1 MTKKIKINP
10 RNLIGLLLCLL
21 NLVGCATA
29 PAPINIKS
37 GNSEFARL
45 LETIRQKENLPA
57 IAASVIIDGD
67 IYAKAAVA
75 PCRHQILRQGHHRRP
90 CPIKW
95 YLITR

>member
-21 NLVGCATA
+21 YLVGCATA

-75 PCRHQILRQGHHRRP
+75 PLPASNIKTRP
-90 CPIKW
+90 SPST
-95 YLITR
+95 LPN